1 MINVPSHRYYLKG
14 VWSFCLLLQEMTF
27 QYIREIPCKT
37 PQSLTISIISLS
49 LSKFPFSWYIA
60 STYATA
66 FSNTFE
72 DLWYMFVCCCRRWHL
87 NISEIACVVHNFP
100 FPWPSP
106 ILYLCRKWNNFKT
119 PIFLICCSNR
129 YATAFTYRC
138 QYLMKLNSLDKRRCF
153 RTSNIY
159 SMFYQHIHINQIYLT
174 DTLLNL
180 YPN

>member
-1 MINVPSHRYYLKG
+1 MIFLFVVAGDDISIYQRNPVQNSPIPDLLYHIFVTFQISIFLIYCFNICNCIFKYIWRPIIY
-14 VWSFCLLLQEMTF
+14 VCLLLQEMTS
-27 QYIREIPCKT
+27 QYIRDCLCGAQLSIP
-37 PQSLTISIISLS
+37 LTFSNIISLQKMKQFQN
-49 LSKFPFSWYIA
+49 LNFLDMLLHYI
-60 STYATA
+60 
-66 FSNTFE
+66 
-72 DLWYMFVCCCRRWHL
+72 
-87 NISEIACVVHNFP
+87 
-100 FPWPSP
+100 
-106 ILYLCRKWNNFKT
+106 
-119 PIFLICCSNR
+119 

>member
-1 MINVPSHRYYLKG
+1 MSPPIGITLK
-14 VWSFCLLLQEMTF
+14 V
-27 QYIREIPCKT
+27 Y
-37 PQSLTISIISLS
+37 
-49 LSKFPFSWYIA
+49 
-60 STYATA
+60 
-66 FSNTFE
+66 
-72 DLWYMFVCCCRRWHL
+72 DLFVCCCRRWHL
-87 NISEIACVVHNFP
+87 NISEKSRAKLPN
-100 FPWPSP
+100 PWPS
-106 ILYLCRKWNNFKT
+106 LSYLCHFPNFHFLDILLQHMQLHFQIHLKT
-119 PIFLICCSNR
+119 YNICLFVAAGDDISIYQRLPVWCTTFHSPDLLQYYEMKQFQNLNFLDMLLHYI